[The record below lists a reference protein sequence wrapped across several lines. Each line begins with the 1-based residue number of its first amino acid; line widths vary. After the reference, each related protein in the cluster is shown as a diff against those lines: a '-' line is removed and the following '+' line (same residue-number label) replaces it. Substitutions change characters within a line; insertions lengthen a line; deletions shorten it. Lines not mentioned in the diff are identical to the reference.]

1 MAQSFAAHHYHIVF
15 STKDRRPAIS
25 DPPTMWRYL
34 AGIAKRIECLPMAI
48 GGVKDH
54 VHLLIFVPGDIAVAT
69 VVSRLKANSSKWMGK
84 AFAWQRGYASFT
96 VSASN
101 LKSVTEYIETQPEHH
116 KKRSFQEEYLALLR
130 KHGVEYDPRYVFD

>member
-1 MAQSFAAHHYHIVF
+1 VDGESI
-15 STKDRRPAIS
+15 R
-25 DPPTMWRYL
+25 L
-34 AGIAKRIECLPMAI
+34 A
-48 GGVKDH
+48 
-54 VHLLIFVPGDIAVAT
+54 T
-69 VVSRLKANSSKWMGK
+69 S
-84 AFAWQRGYASFT
+84 YASFT